1 LREVDHPNIV
11 KAHNVFEDKCAYP
24 IVTDLCQGGELL
36 DLIVEKASGQGLFPE
51 RDVARLLSELLS
63 AVKYLH
69 SIDIVHQD
77 MLSLKTFS
85 SLRRTM
91 RSPIMLIDLKAA
103 PS

>member
-1 LREVDHPNIV
+1 M
-11 KAHNVFEDKCAYP
+11 FEDKCAYP

>member
-1 LREVDHPNIV
+1 MDHPNIV
-11 KAHNVFEDKCAYP
+11 KAHNVFEDKCSYP

-69 SIDIVHQD
+69 SIDIVHHD
-77 MLSLKTFS
+77 IMLSLKTFS